1 MQCSHKSE
9 VGYTGRAKHIFMPVQ
24 FRDYYETLGVT
35 KTATTDDIRKA
46 FRKLARQYHPDV
58 AKDKKTAEE
67 KFKQINEAYEVLS
80 DTAKREKYDR
90 LGSGWQQYEQGG
102 GSPGGG
108 AARRGPSRKGGA
120 EFDFGGTGY
129 SDFFEQFFSTG
140 SRFGRGAAGPGTE
153 RPGGFDFFQQK
164 EAGRGADVEAD
175 ISVTMEEALRG
186 SKRPISLRRADAGS
200 DAKVETYEVKIPAGV
215 HEGQRIR
222 LRSRGEAGR
231 GGGESGDLFLRVR
244 LAPHPDFRVE
254 SGDLY
259 YDLAVAPW
267 DAVLG
272 TEASVPT
279 LEGPMKLKI
288 PPGSQVGRR
297 FRLRGRGLPVAG
309 GKRTDLYVQLGV
321 TLPEELTKKEQE
333 LWEQLAETSREKAA

>member
-1 MQCSHKSE
+1 
-9 VGYTGRAKHIFMPVQ
+9 MPVQ
-24 FRDYYETLGVT
+24 FRDYYETLGVS

-67 KFKQINEAYEVLS
+67 KFKQINEAYEILG
-80 DTAKREKYDR
+80 DKDKREKYDR
-90 LGSGWQQYEQGG
+90 LGSNWQQYEQAGAG
-102 GSPGGG
+102 TGAGGGG
-108 AARRGPSRKGGA
+108 ARQGAGRKGAGGGA
-120 EFDFGGTGY
+120 DFDFGGTGY

-140 SRFGRGAAGPGTE
+140 SRYGRGAE
-153 RPGGFDFFQQK
+153 QQRPGGFDFFPQK

-175 ISVTMEEALRG
+175 ISVTMEEALKG
-186 SKRPISLRRADAGS
+186 SKRSVSLRRADAAS
-200 DAKVETYEVKIPAGV
+200 DAKVDTYEVKIPAGV

-244 LAPHPDFRVE
+244 LAPHPEFRVE
-254 SGDLY
+254 AGGDLY
-259 YDLAVAPW
+259 HDLTVAPW

-272 TEASVPT
+272 AEVTVPT
-279 LEGPMKLKI
+279 LEGPIKLKV

-297 FRLRGRGLPVAG
+297 FRLRGRGLPVTAA
-309 GKRTDLYVQLGV
+309 KRTDLYVQLGV
-321 TLPEELTKKEQE
+321 TLPEKLTEKQQG
-333 LWEQLAETSREKAA
+333 LWEQLAEAERGKAA